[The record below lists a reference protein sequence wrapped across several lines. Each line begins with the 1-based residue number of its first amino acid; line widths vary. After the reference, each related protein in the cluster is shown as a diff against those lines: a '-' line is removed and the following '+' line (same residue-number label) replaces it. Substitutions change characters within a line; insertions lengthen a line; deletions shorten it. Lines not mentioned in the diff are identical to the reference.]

1 MSEEMF
7 LGPVDSDEDRRGE
20 SGLGT
25 SFRALSFV
33 SVAVSRKLRSVRS
46 IGIQEISL
54 KRYTTK

>member
-7 LGPVDSDEDRRGE
+7 LGPVDSDEDSRGE

-33 SVAVSRKLRSVRS
+33 FAAVSRKLRSVRS
-46 IGIQEISL
+46 IGIQEIFL
-54 KRYTTK
+54 KR